1 MQFVEQ
7 RTRITTIQSAKADRP
22 SEDTF
27 FTSANADRVIA
38 LVADGAPQRVRT
50 THNMRPLLDRYGE
63 GTTPGRCAALIT
75 RDVISQK
82 LNTGL
87 SVSLT
92 DAVLAA
98 NEHLHAGLAA
108 IYGALTA
115 DAVYQH
121 EPELHFLLDD
131 PRLLRLILPV
141 CCVTTVRVDVQ
152 AGVLEYA
159 HGGDTALFLFYRDGR
174 VVRATRDQMIQHD
187 GRAVQ
192 AAQMI
197 QAETGA
203 AHLADVVTDERVREI
218 NIANGIYHNYEDE
231 SGTTDAAVGV
241 GVINGLPSLAAYLET
256 GSVPTSDLSGF
267 LVCSDGFPPHSP
279 LSVAA
284 DGEASLIQSMHE
296 TIEAKGLAGY
306 FAELRAAEY
315 ADAGLDAYPRLG
327 STTTRQRSTLNLCKD
342 LRQIH

>member
-7 RTRITTIQSAKADRP
+7 RTRINTIQSAKPDRA

-27 FTSANADRVIA
+27 FTSTNGDYIVA
-38 LVADGAPQRVRT
+38 LVADGAPQRVHT
-50 THNMRPLLDRYGE
+50 THKLRLLLDRYGE

-75 RDVISQK
+75 RDVTSQTLSAG
-82 LNTGL
+82 LN
-87 SVSLT
+87 VSLT

-98 NEHLHAGLAA
+98 NAHLRAGLED
-108 IYGALTA
+108 IYGSLTA

-121 EPELHFLLDD
+121 EPELHLLLDD

-141 CCVTTVRVDVQ
+141 CCVTVTRVDLQ
-152 AGVLEYA
+152 AGRLEYA
-159 HGGDTALFLFYRDGR
+159 HGGDTALFLFYRDGG
-174 VVRATRDQMIQHD
+174 VVRATRDQMVQHD

-192 AAQMI
+192 AAQAI

-203 AHLADVVTDERVREI
+203 AHLADVVMDERVREI

-231 SGTTDAAVGV
+231 SGKADAAVGV
-241 GVINGLPSLAAYLET
+241 GVINGLPMLAAYLET
-256 GSVPTSDLSGF
+256 GSVPAADLSGF
-267 LVCSDGFPPHSP
+267 LVCSDGFPLHSP
-279 LSVAA
+279 ANA
-284 DGEASLIQSMHE
+284 DTSAEVEHMQSMRK

-306 FAELRAAEY
+306 LADLRAAEY

-327 STTTRQRSTLNLCKD
+327 QHDDATAVYVEFV
-342 LRQIH
+342 